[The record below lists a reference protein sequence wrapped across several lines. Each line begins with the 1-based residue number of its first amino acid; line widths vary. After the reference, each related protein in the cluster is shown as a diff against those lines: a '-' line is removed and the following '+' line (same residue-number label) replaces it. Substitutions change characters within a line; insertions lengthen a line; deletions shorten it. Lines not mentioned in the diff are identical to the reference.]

1 MGYSHSTRAVQRVKN
16 HLDEMLRSD
25 KKLEWADPDPT
36 RLAYRINDGIAA
48 ARHNAFDRDKR
59 PIEPYV
65 TYARLKAKFIIKIE
79 GTKVVAEPRDV
90 MPLEIV
96 RAGMGKMVV
105 NEVQDVLEVV
115 GAAIMHKAP
124 EMFFPDA
131 DALDERED
139 LPQLYAWASK
149 NGYYIIPSE
158 DGVTLT
164 QNDPGEI
171 AWTPEEQ

>member
-1 MGYSHSTRAVQRVKN
+1 MGYSRSPRAVQRVKN
-16 HLDEMLRSD
+16 HLDEMLRAD
-25 KKLEWADPDPT
+25 GKLEWVDKDPT

-48 ARHNAFDRDKR
+48 ARHNAFDRNKQ

-79 GTKVVAEPRDV
+79 GTKVIAEPRDV

-105 NEVQDVLEVV
+105 HEIQDVLEIV
-115 GAAIMHKAP
+115 GAAIKHKAP

-131 DALDERED
+131 DTLNESED

-158 DGVTLT
+158 DGVMLT
-164 QNDPGEI
+164 QNDPGDL
-171 AWTPEEQ
+171 AWKPGE